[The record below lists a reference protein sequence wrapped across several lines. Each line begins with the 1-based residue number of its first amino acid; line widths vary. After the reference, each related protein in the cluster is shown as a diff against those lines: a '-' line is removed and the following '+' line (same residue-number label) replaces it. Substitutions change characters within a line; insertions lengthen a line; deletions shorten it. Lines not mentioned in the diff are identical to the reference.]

1 MNPEKNISNTL
12 NEYLFSPDK
21 KGFIARYP
29 FRVDPITDDRPFF
42 FNFVKPV
49 NYVWNTMSWVSH
61 FTYPVFMF
69 KSLFAIVFLMV
80 LCTIFLPLMLMA
92 NTSVAATPFRT
103 GYILSFVSRLGLG
116 FMFVEIPLIQKF
128 ILFLGQP
135 LYAIAT
141 ILSTL
146 LISSGLG
153 SLSAGRFSNEQAR
166 RGLLFVIFSLVV
178 LLIIYIF
185 LLPPVFNVFLG
196 MQGMVRFLI
205 AVILI
210 IPLGMLMGIAFPMG
224 IRLLENDGHADTL
237 GLGNKRGLLSYGV
250 NYGVGSVAELRL

>member
-1 MNPEKNISNTL
+1 
-12 NEYLFSPDK
+12 
-21 KGFIARYP
+21 
-29 FRVDPITDDRPFF
+29 
-42 FNFVKPV
+42 
-49 NYVWNTMSWVSH
+49 
-61 FTYPVFMF
+61 
-69 KSLFAIVFLMV
+69 
-80 LCTIFLPLMLMA
+80 
-92 NTSVAATPFRT
+92 
-103 GYILSFVSRLGLG
+103 
-116 FMFVEIPLIQKF
+116 MFVEIPLIQKF

-153 SLSAGRFSNEQAR
+153 SLCAGRFSNEQAR

-178 LLIIYIF
+178 LLIIYIY

-224 IRLLENDGHADTL
+224 IRLLENDGHAMIPWVW
-237 GLGNKRGLLSYGV
+237 GINGACSVMGSIMAWGV
-250 NYGVGSVAELRL
+250 SLNFGYNMTIWTAAAIYAAGFIIMACKPLPTRNV